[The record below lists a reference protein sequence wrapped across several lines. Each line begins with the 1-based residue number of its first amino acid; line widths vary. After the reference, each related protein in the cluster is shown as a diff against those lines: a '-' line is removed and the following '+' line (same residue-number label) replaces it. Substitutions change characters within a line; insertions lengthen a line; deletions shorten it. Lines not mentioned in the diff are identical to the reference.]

1 MILTIDDVIG
11 VVNNWK
17 SNNNIVGDLNFSQL
31 SKFTSDIRSAIDQM
45 DFAIANDSSVVLY
58 SGKSGSVPAWK
69 VVDSATKNSGG
80 RLTYISNF
88 DAGKMLNTGSAFEQA
103 VIDVVGKENIEYV
116 MHGYDNSGVRVNTS
130 SFDDCVSSKLV
141 KSGKGELFIYAPEGI
156 DSSKVLASTEIQ
168 QALNSGNYT
177 SINGIDINY
186 AKSVYK
192 SNPNDFYKLINDT
205 SKIAVNSGDDLLNQG
220 KLLLEATQQNGAFDN
235 NNALR
240 LLDSVNGNADDA
252 ISVLNKAGRN
262 FDKAIDI
269 LGKVGGN
276 ADETIRVIS
285 AANNSVDDALRILGK
300 TGNNVN
306 KAVDILGKVGG
317 NADDAVRVI
326 SAANNSVDDALRILG
341 KTGNNVNKAVDILGK
356 VSGNADDAIKVVTAA
371 NNSVDDALRI
381 LEKTGNNVN
390 KTVDI
395 LGKVGGNA
403 DDAARIISAA
413 NNNVDDAL
421 RILANSGNNVDDAIN
436 ILGKV
441 GGNVEDAIKVI
452 NEANGIIDDA
462 IKILDAAD
470 DIAKADANTN
480 IFKSIFKTI
489 SNHPE
494 ATARITS
501 YGAIGISAIGM
512 INDAIKDFENGND
525 ADGYRKIA
533 RWTVTMEA
541 STAAAWGGAAIGTAI
556 GGPVGFVVGFVLGV
570 GFGFAA
576 DYLSGLLFDEI
587 WDLFADAADA
597 QPPRDPLAI
606 DLGALG
612 INLTTL
618 ENGVNF
624 DLDKNGFAEKTA
636 WIGIEDGFLVLDR
649 NRDGIINDGGEL
661 FGDQVEMSNGLI
673 SASGFE
679 ALADLDENADGV
691 IDHNDS
697 IWNDLRIWVDA
708 NHNGVSDSGE
718 LKTFNELGIVSI
730 SLDVTREENVDTTTG
745 TMEAEFSMVIFADG
759 TQRKISEFWFPV
771 NTNDTTQTDENGEI
785 IKTIGTVPDISQ
797 AIAEDDSGRLAE
809 LYKAF
814 CSSDDFVNKRY
825 LLKQILYFIT
835 DATDINP
842 NARGGNID
850 ARDLKIIE
858 AFMGREFMGVGGKNP
873 NANAANIL
881 KKMYTA
887 IENMYFNTLNAKT
900 EDGRYLDTIL
910 GLEDENG
917 EIIIDL
923 SLLNMCLEFKIGNG
937 ENIDNLIYSV
947 GSYLALIDEANSTSS
962 FKDFSAYCGTLS
974 PHYANILELSKSGNT
989 YLGTDG
995 NDGFQGTSGTDF
1007 IFGEVGN
1014 DTLSGGNGNDFVYG
1028 GDGSD
1033 TIYGDA
1039 GNDTLHGDDGN
1050 DTLFGG
1056 SGNDMLYGEN
1066 GDDVLD
1072 GGTGNDILY
1081 GGAGN
1086 DTYVFAKGY
1095 GSDTIID
1102 SDGLNTLRFNGLN
1115 PLDILVN
1122 GTGDY
1127 DATITIKGTNDTLV
1141 IKDFR
1146 KGEEY
1151 ANYDLEFDGVKMHV
1165 TDQGSPFRHIYGG
1178 NGDDVLKAVVDDSIM
1193 HAFGGIDTVY
1203 GSDGNDIIYGNEG
1216 DDVLYAGSGNDLV
1229 YGGDGDDILD
1239 GGEGDDFLY
1248 GGSGNDTYVFGRNY
1262 GTDIISDSEGV
1273 STIKIADGI
1282 SLDELDIISVG
1293 ENIVISLSDSDDKL
1307 IINYF
1312 AENPDNYI
1320 LEVGGERTSLK
1331 DRVSAVNDEF
1341 LSGSDESDYIVN
1353 ENSSIV
1359 AGGSGDDR
1367 IIGNAKDEIIFGD
1380 SGNDQILSDSGNDVI
1395 FGGSGDD
1402 YINGGDGND
1411 MIDGGSGNDFID
1423 GGIGDDIYFFNPGYG
1438 NDSIKDSDGAN
1449 TIMFGDG
1456 FTASGINAYR
1466 SNWND
1471 LLITFDGFEDTLT
1484 IKDYCINE
1492 NARNFTLVFADG
1504 TVVEA
1509 AAKDSPLRKI
1519 YGTDGSEYMESIY
1532 DDGIINDAQASDDQI
1547 VGSDGNDTL
1556 YGGDGDER
1564 ITGKAGDDVLD
1575 GGNGNDYLSGGAGND
1590 TYIFN
1595 KGYGVDTISDGEGTN
1610 TININGYSANQI
1622 KAYRTNWNDITIT
1635 FADSEDKIIIEGF
1648 FTSEANRNFYL
1659 TFNGGGRIHA
1669 TASNSPLRTIYG
1681 TDGDDYMS
1689 AVDGRGVTLYGEDGS
1704 DNINGGSGY
1713 DRLYG
1718 GNGNDQ
1724 LYGNGGNDILD
1735 GGEGN
1740 DMLYGGAGNDTYIF
1754 NVESGTDTII
1764 DSEGINTI
1772 LFGAGLTEDAMT
1784 AYRHNWND
1792 LMITFE
1798 GVDDKLIIQGYFGSE
1813 SNRSFEVR
1821 FANGKRYAYNSAENP
1836 IKQVH
1841 ATEYDDWMTAWSDS
1855 GIILHGDGGNDNLS
1869 GGAGNDILFGGI
1881 GNDTLNGNDGD
1892 DILDGGEGSDFLYGG
1907 LGNDTYR
1914 FGIGYGSDIIED
1926 NDGDNKVELLGVNS
1940 DAVSFEMTDRGELVI
1955 TITESGDVL
1964 TIRNFDSER
1973 FTFEFADEISGT
1985 FNVETGLFE
1994 KALSEEELAAIEAVK
2009 TEDELAQANAD
2020 ILDELY
2026 AGDNSVS
2033 NLFTEDNSTVISEN
2047 SAVSDA
2053 EDNSNVANQIDV
2065 QVMILTENMAAFLN
2079 ESNISDCVNMQSG
2092 TDNFEFANQLLVET
2106 QVS

>member
-1 MILTIDDVIG
+1 MKLFYK
-11 VVNNWK
+11 VVKPQTKQYGKVN
-17 SNNNIVGDLNFSQL
+17 SLH
-31 SKFTSDIRSAIDQM
+31 A
-45 DFAIANDSSVVLY
+45 AIALDE
-58 SGKSGSVPAWK
+58 
-69 VVDSATKNSGG
+69 TG
-80 RLTYISNF
+80 RLKELVEDFVSETDNDTRLAIVEDILHLICHTEDVEDGSRGSYVNAKNLAVIEALMGNGFMGVNGENPNSAAAPILNRVYNNLVELYCFAMIGSQITEHLNYIRADVDEDGNRNPYMGFFNRHMLYDLELGYISEKTFSDACSYLGYYGSNIENDYRLFTEFRTYIEANAPQYLGIV
-88 DAGKMLNTGSAFEQA
+88 D
-103 VIDVVGKENIEYV
+103 
-116 MHGYDNSGVRVNTS
+116 TS
-130 SFDDCVSSKLV
+130 VF
-141 KSGKGELFIYAPEGI
+141 GAIR
-156 DSSKVLASTEIQ
+156 DSD
-168 QALNSGNYT
+168 SGNY
-177 SINGIDINY
+177 INGTTIADVIYGNGG
-186 AKSVYK
+186 
-192 SNPNDFYKLINDT
+192 NDT
-205 SKIAVNSGDDLLNQG
+205 INGGDGNDLL
-220 KLLLEATQQNGAFDN
+220 F
-235 NNALR
+235 
-240 LLDSVNGNADDA
+240 
-252 ISVLNKAGRN
+252 
-262 FDKAIDI
+262 
-269 LGKVGGN
+269 GG
-276 ADETIRVIS
+276 D
-285 AANNSVDDALRILGK
+285 G
-300 TGNNVN
+300 
-306 KAVDILGKVGG
+306 
-317 NADDAVRVI
+317 
-326 SAANNSVDDALRILG
+326 
-341 KTGNNVNKAVDILGK
+341 
-356 VSGNADDAIKVVTAA
+356 
-371 NNSVDDALRI
+371 
-381 LEKTGNNVN
+381 
-390 KTVDI
+390 
-395 LGKVGGNA
+395 
-403 DDAARIISAA
+403 
-413 NNNVDDAL
+413 
-421 RILANSGNNVDDAIN
+421 
-436 ILGKV
+436 
-441 GGNVEDAIKVI
+441 
-452 NEANGIIDDA
+452 
-462 IKILDAAD
+462 
-470 DIAKADANTN
+470 
-480 IFKSIFKTI
+480 
-489 SNHPE
+489 
-494 ATARITS
+494 
-501 YGAIGISAIGM
+501 
-512 INDAIKDFENGND
+512 NDAI
-525 ADGYRKIA
+525 Y
-533 RWTVTMEA
+533 
-541 STAAAWGGAAIGTAI
+541 
-556 GGPVGFVVGFVLGV
+556 
-570 GFGFAA
+570 
-576 DYLSGLLFDEI
+576 
-587 WDLFADAADA
+587 
-597 QPPRDPLAI
+597 
-606 DLGALG
+606 
-612 INLTTL
+612 
-618 ENGVNF
+618 
-624 DLDKNGFAEKTA
+624 
-636 WIGIEDGFLVLDR
+636 
-649 NRDGIINDGGEL
+649 
-661 FGDQVEMSNGLI
+661 
-673 SASGFE
+673 
-679 ALADLDENADGV
+679 
-691 IDHNDS
+691 
-697 IWNDLRIWVDA
+697 
-708 NHNGVSDSGE
+708 
-718 LKTFNELGIVSI
+718 
-730 SLDVTREENVDTTTG
+730 
-745 TMEAEFSMVIFADG
+745 
-759 TQRKISEFWFPV
+759 
-771 NTNDTTQTDENGEI
+771 
-785 IKTIGTVPDISQ
+785 
-797 AIAEDDSGRLAE
+797 
-809 LYKAF
+809 
-814 CSSDDFVNKRY
+814 
-825 LLKQILYFIT
+825 
-835 DATDINP
+835 
-842 NARGGNID
+842 
-850 ARDLKIIE
+850 
-858 AFMGREFMGVGGKNP
+858 GGK
-873 NANAANIL
+873 
-881 KKMYTA
+881 
-887 IENMYFNTLNAKT
+887 
-900 EDGRYLDTIL
+900 
-910 GLEDENG
+910 
-917 EIIIDL
+917 
-923 SLLNMCLEFKIGNG
+923 GN
-937 ENIDNLIYSV
+937 
-947 GSYLALIDEANSTSS
+947 
-962 FKDFSAYCGTLS
+962 
-974 PHYANILELSKSGNT
+974 
-989 YLGTDG
+989 
-995 NDGFQGTSGTDF
+995 
-1007 IFGEVGN
+1007 
-1014 DTLSGGNGNDFVYG
+1014 
-1028 GDGSD
+1028 D
-1033 TIYGDA
+1033 TIYGD
-1039 GNDTLHGDDGN
+1039 DGDD
-1050 DTLFGG
+1050 L
-1056 SGNDMLYGEN
+1056 
-1066 GDDVLD
+1066 LD
-1072 GGTGNDILY
+1072 GGVGDDILK
-1081 GGAGN
+1081 GGSGN

-1102 SDGLNTLRFNGLN
+1102 VDGLNTLRFKGLN
-1115 PLDILVN
+1115 PTDILVN
-1122 GTGDY
+1122 GTGDS
-1127 DATITIKGTNDTLV
+1127 DVTITIKGTNDTLV

-1165 TDQGSPFRHIYGG
+1165 TDKGSPFRHIYGG
-1178 NGDDVLKAVVDDSIM
+1178 NGDDVLKAVVDNSIM
-1193 HAFGGIDTVY
+1193 HAFGGNDTVY

-1262 GTDIISDSEGV
+1262 GTDIISDTEGV

-1307 IINYF
+1307 IINGF

-1320 LEVGGERTSLK
+1320 LEVGGESTSLK
-1331 DRVSAVNDEF
+1331 DRVSAANDEF

-1438 NDSIKDSDGAN
+1438 NDSIKDSYGAN

-1456 FTASGINAYR
+1456 FTASGIKAYR

-1575 GGNGNDYLSGGAGND
+1575 GGKGNDYLSGGAGND

-1610 TININGYSANQI
+1610 TININGYSENQI

-1689 AVDGRGVTLYGEDGS
+1689 AMDGRGVTLYGEDGS
-1704 DNINGGSGY
+1704 DNINGGSGS

-1754 NVESGTDTII
+1754 NVGSGTDTII

-1798 GVDDKLIIQGYFGSE
+1798 GVEDKLIIQGYFGSE

-1855 GIILHGDGGNDNLS
+1855 GIILHGDGGNDNLT

-1892 DILDGGEGSDFLYGG
+1892 DILDGGEGNDFLYGG
-1907 LGNDTYR
+1907 MGNDTYR

-1926 NDGDNKVELLGVNS
+1926 NDGDNKVEFIGVNS
-1940 DAVSFEMTDRGELVI
+1940 DTVSFEMTDRGELVI
-1955 TITESGDVL
+1955 TIIESGDVL

-1973 FTFEFADEISGT
+1973 FTFEFADEISGM

-1994 KALSEEELAAIEAVK
+1994 KTLTEEELAAIEAAK
-2009 TEDELAQANAD
+2009 TEEELAQANAE